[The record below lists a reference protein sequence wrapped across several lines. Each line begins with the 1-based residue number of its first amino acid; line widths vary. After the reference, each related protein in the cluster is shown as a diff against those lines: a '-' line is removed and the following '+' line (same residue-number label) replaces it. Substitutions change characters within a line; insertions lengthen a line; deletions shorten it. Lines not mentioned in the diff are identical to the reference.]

1 MDSSW
6 IEVCMS
12 NLLNTYARF
21 VLVTYVL
28 LLINQD
34 SRLTA
39 SVKRQA
45 GKQAAVGLIS
55 QLWQVCAD
63 LVRWKQ
69 NPDLC
74 VDR

>member
-12 NLLNTYARF
+12 NLLNTYAKF

-28 LLINQD
+28 LLIHQD

-39 SVKRQA
+39 SIKRQA
-45 GKQAAVGLIS
+45 GKQGPVGLIS
-55 QLWQVCAD
+55 QLWQVY
-63 LVRWKQ
+63 RFSQMEQ